1 MWWKRFLESD
11 EALSILPEDKLYQI
25 NSSAKNQLTKMQ
37 DQESSLQSQI
47 NEVSLEICKVLATGN
62 ETEINKEYMIKSAE
76 EIRLDELK
84 STFNN
89 LQYESE
95 LIEEEILTQETMLYH
110 LTFAK
115 QKNISNLQLK
125 KLISMLTS
133 YACLTN
139 DINERDNCVLCLDL
153 LSGNTKMLK
162 MKINQNNI
170 FFLRKSKDL
179 TFQLNDL
186 IGKSADIVKKIHQ
199 LQELVEDTI
208 HKSDLIGP
216 LLPRIKAQLKLELKE
231 FGDTKSRLIS
241 TKKVVES
248 LTIQRNDLQNECST
262 LSAQFLMKPVDA
274 GLSKEETQEKIE
286 LKESFMNLDIRK
298 NQLIQKQQ
306 LLESQLNGTLDSI
319 KEMDNETDEL
329 EKQSKILQSAISEQ
343 KWKFQKLKEANVS
356 YEDFQSVYNS
366 SKKMGLNDLETALA
380 QKEEQLK
387 LMERRMQNMK
397 SKTDKLIE
405 QELQYDDQIKSL
417 NELLEAAQFAE

>member
-25 NSSAKNQLTKMQ
+25 NKSAKNQLTKMQ
-37 DQESSLQSQI
+37 DRESSLQNQI
-47 NEVSLEICKVLATGN
+47 NDVSFEICKVLSTDN
-62 ETEINKEYMIKSAE
+62 ELDISKGYMSKSAE
-76 EIRLDELK
+76 EIRLEELK
-84 STFNN
+84 TTFNN

-125 KLISMLTS
+125 KLVSMLTS
-133 YACLTN
+133 YACLTE
-139 DINERDNCVLCLDL
+139 DINERDSCVLCLDL
-153 LSGNTKMLK
+153 LSGNTKILK

-186 IGKSADIVKKIHQ
+186 IAKSADIVKQIHQ
-199 LQELVEDTI
+199 LQEHLEDTL

-241 TKKVVES
+241 TKKTVETLIS
-248 LTIQRNDLQNECST
+248 QRDDLQNDCST
-262 LSAQFLMKPVDA
+262 LSAQFLMKPVDG
-274 GLSKEETQEKIE
+274 GLTKEENQEKIN
-286 LKESFMNLDIRK
+286 LKQKYMNLDILR
-298 NQLIQKQQ
+298 NQLIQKHQ
-306 LLESQLNGTLDSI
+306 LMESQLNGRTDLI
-319 KEMDNETDEL
+319 KEMDDETNEL
-329 EKQSKILQSAISEQ
+329 EKQSKILKNAIEEQ

-356 YEDFQSVYNS
+356 FDDFQSVYNS
-366 SKKMGLNDLETALA
+366 SKRMGLEDLEATLL
-380 QKEEQLK
+380 QKEEHLK
-387 LMERRMQNMK
+387 LIERRKQNMK
-397 SKTDKLIE
+397 IKTEKLIE
-405 QELQYDDQIKSL
+405 QEGKYDDQIKNL
-417 NELLEAAQFAE
+417 KELLEAAEFAD